1 MPVPDLLRRGGFADL
16 EVRSDGRTIIGLAAP
31 FDRPANIGGQY
42 VETIRAGAFHRT
54 IAERG
59 DRVKLLA
66 LHNNLTMPLG
76 RATALREE
84 TRGLVIEARI
94 SKTTAGDEVLELIR
108 DGALDSLSIGFHPVR
123 DRWNVERDAVE
134 RLEVRLIE
142 VSLVTAGAYDDA
154 RVLAVRTDTT
164 TFAPPAHLSPAV
176 WATRLGIR
184 PTDPHNPETW
194 TARFGLPTFSRNGA
208 PK

>member
-1 MPVPDLLRRGGFADL
+1 MSELIRRGGFADL

-123 DRWNVERDAVE
+123 DRWNVDHDAVE

-154 RVLAVRTDTT
+154 RVLAVRTTT
-164 TFAPPAHLSPAV
+164 PPRPAAHRDPTVWATRFGIRPTNHDPEA
-176 WATRLGIR
+176 WATRLG
-184 PTDPHNPETW
+184 
-194 TARFGLPTFSRNGA
+194 LPNR
-208 PK
+208 